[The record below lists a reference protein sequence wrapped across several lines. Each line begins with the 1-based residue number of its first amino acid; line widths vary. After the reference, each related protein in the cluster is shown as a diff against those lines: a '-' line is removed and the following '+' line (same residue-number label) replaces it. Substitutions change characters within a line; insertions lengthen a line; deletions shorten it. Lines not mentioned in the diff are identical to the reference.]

1 MLEYEK
7 HIEAHRSSIGRGAK
21 VTWIAGMC
29 LGEIRTCSTT
39 KCLVSDRWAKRLI
52 QYNLNGLTTCNKYK
66 AFSNS
71 NQSACCLVTLRFLVV
86 VPVPQDTLQR
96 SQALQSPTVQSL
108 EASRVSN
115 KMWQSKHLAKLGLPS
130 CFWAADIATISHIGL
145 ILGGF
150 PASFSNQSCD
160 MAGSKNVQVAPSH
173 GFPPPLA
180 GVMTALVR
188 SSLVQ
193 VVPRG
198 IKRIFRYSRPT
209 GHCKM
214 LKICNTF
221 ISRSSFWI
229 LSISTHDRT
238 LKVGYRPSRH
248 HRRFWSSHPNHANQR
263 IRLGF

>member
-7 HIEAHRSSIGRGAK
+7 HIEAHRSSISRGAK

-39 KCLVSDRWAKRLI
+39 KCLVSDRSAKRLI

-145 ILGGF
+145 ILGGKRQLF
-150 PASFSNQSCD
+150 KSEF
-160 MAGSKNVQVAPSH
+160 PSH
-173 GFPPPLA
+173 G
-180 GVMTALVR
+180 
-188 SSLVQ
+188 
-193 VVPRG
+193 G
-198 IKRIFRYSRPT
+198 IQK
-209 GHCKM
+209 
-214 LKICNTF
+214 
-221 ISRSSFWI
+221 
-229 LSISTHDRT
+229 
-238 LKVGYRPSRH
+238 RPSCSLTWFSSSTGWCH
-248 HRRFWSSHPNHANQR
+248 DCPCSFLLGASGSKGHQAHFQIFKTHRALQNAENLQHIHFQIFSLDLEYLNSR
-263 IRLGF
+263 